1 MIVAKAKLTRNDW
14 LAEGLEVLSSEG
26 VGGVRV
32 LSLAKSLGVTR
43 GSFHWHF
50 KNRDE
55 FLEALLEYWRHE
67 MTESII
73 EQIDR
78 IEGEPRERI
87 HELADFVV
95 RAGRTHYDPA
105 VRAWA
110 LADPMAR
117 EVVQGVDERRVKYVA
132 GLFEQAGFSP
142 QEAISRG
149 GLLAV
154 YLMGESMILQ
164 GHPLEERLQL
174 LDRQLAL
181 IFEPNPARVG

>member
-1 MIVAKAKLTRNDW
+1 
-14 LAEGLEVLSSEG
+14 
-26 VGGVRV
+26 VRV
-32 LSLAKSLGVTR
+32 LSLAKALGVTR

-55 FLEALLEYWRHE
+55 LLEALLEYWRSE
-67 MTESII
+67 MTESVI
-73 EQIDR
+73 EHIDQIQ
-78 IEGEPRERI
+78 GEPAERI
-87 HELADFVV
+87 RELAQFVV
-95 RAGRTHYDPA
+95 RTGRTHYDPA

-117 EVVQGVDERRVKYVA
+117 DVVREVDERRVKYVA

-142 QEAISRG
+142 EESIARG

-174 LDRQLAL
+174 LDRQITL
-181 IFEPNPARVG
+181 IFDRG

>member
-1 MIVAKAKLTRNDW
+1 MAKTNLTRDDW
-14 LAEGLEVLSSEG
+14 LAEALEVLSSEG

-55 FLEALLEYWRHE
+55 FLEALLEYWRLE
-67 MTESII
+67 MTETVIEHI
-73 EQIDR
+73 DRVDGKPREQIR
-78 IEGEPRERI
+78 
-87 HELADFVV
+87 ELADYVV
-95 RAGRTHYDPA
+95 RTGRSHYDPA

-110 LADPMAR
+110 LADPRAR
-117 EVVQGVDERRVKYVA
+117 RVVQRVDQRRVKYLA

-142 QEAISRG
+142 EEAIARG

-174 LDRQLAL
+174 LERQLTL
-181 IFEPNPARVG
+181 IFEPSLARVG

>member
-1 MIVAKAKLTRNDW
+1 MAKPKLTREDW
-14 LAEGLEVLSSEG
+14 LAEALEVLSSEG

-50 KNRDE
+50 KDRDE
-55 FLEALLEYWRHE
+55 FLEALLEYWRYE
-67 MTESII
+67 MTESVIKH
-73 EQIDR
+73 IDR
-78 IEGEPRERI
+78 VEGEPRERI
-87 HELADFVV
+87 RDLAHFVV
-95 RAGRTHYDPA
+95 RTGRTHYDPA

-117 EVVQGVDERRVKYVA
+117 GVVQGVDERRVKYVA
-132 GLFEQAGFSP
+132 GLFERAGFSP
-142 QEAISRG
+142 EEAISRG

-154 YLMGESMILQ
+154 YLMGESLILQ
-164 GHPLEERLQL
+164 GHPLEERLRL

-181 IFEPNPARVG
+181 VLETD

>member
-1 MIVAKAKLTRNDW
+1 MAKAKLSRNDW
-14 LAEGLEVLSSEG
+14 LAEALEVLSSEG

-55 FLEALLEYWRHE
+55 FLEALLEYWRLE
-67 MTESII
+67 MTETVI
-73 EQIDR
+73 EHIDR
-78 IEGEPRERI
+78 IEIGGEPRERI
-87 HELADFVV
+87 RELAHYVV
-95 RAGRTHYDPA
+95 RTGRTHYDPA

-117 EVVQGVDERRVKYVA
+117 EVVQRVDERRVKYVA

-142 QEAISRG
+142 EEAIARG

-154 YLMGESMILQ
+154 YVMGESMILQ
-164 GHPLEERLQL
+164 GHPLEDRLRL

-181 IFEPNPARVG
+181 IFQPS